1 MASSSPRK
9 SDFAYYP
16 YDELCSPKAFL
27 KTYASNKQLRSKDLR
42 NVVMNALK
50 EGKFLDDNGWISL
63 RNMGKGQNENET
75 SAFLGQVAETI
86 TRAATQHDETLKPQ
100 AVACPSPTATYQHS
114 KLGYRFFP
122 DWTAVFN
129 VLSSSIHVDAKPSTV
144 SASRKTP
151 VKTLN
156 IASIAEFKL
165 EDTTEKIIDN
175 EEKMVGAAKHLLEN
189 DPCRERILGFTMEK
203 KRTRFWDF
211 SRCAITVS
219 EPFDLNRK
227 PELLIHFL
235 LFVIFAKKHEIGFD
249 PTMPNISM
257 GGEDCSC
264 YEIGN
269 SFFLTVGSPL
279 SEAAYDMVG
288 RATRVWVVVG
298 LSPDRNGDIDVGGRR
313 FRRGVTRRVLKDVW
327 LYDKA
332 HCEREIQSSILEK
345 LDVKQ
350 ETKLE
355 EYFLTFI
362 MEEVIIYEGEPK
374 RTLKKPSRTEVQP
387 AMMSRT
393 HMLRKHVRSVVNEE
407 CENLYQLTDFKKA
420 LICWRDMII
429 CLDLFRIA
437 GFIHRDLSGGNTLFF
452 EGRGIISD
460 MEYSKR
466 YNEVSSHD
474 PKTGAPDFMA
484 AEYQANCFFFLPSP
498 TDTTEE
504 LFKLQRQW
512 FAPHFVH
519 DVESVYWQYLWFLHK
534 RIPKTPEPSQSALE
548 KVKRQARRYFGH
560 SIDGNQDRF
569 EVIRNETSYILLG
582 GVLESVYCPLI
593 LQPLDLSITLREEYR
608 RVVRSLPMKTSDDAW
623 RLGDV
628 FNGDVYEKFLGKLQA
643 VLDAYPDGYI
653 TLDAAR

>member
-1 MASSSPRK
+1 M
-9 SDFAYYP
+9 
-16 YDELCSPKAFL
+16 AFL

-50 EGKFLDDNGWISL
+50 EGKFLDDNGCISP

-75 SAFLGQVAETI
+75 FAFLGQVAETI

-100 AVACPSPTATYQHS
+100 AVACPSPTATYQHP

-144 SASRKTP
+144 SASRKAP
-151 VKTLN
+151 VKTLD

-175 EEKMVGAAKHLLEN
+175 EEKMVGAAKQLLGN

-219 EPFDLNRK
+219 EPFDLNEK
-227 PELLIHFL
+227 PELLVDFL

-249 PTMPNISM
+249 PTMHNISV

-269 SFFLTVGSPL
+269 CFFLIVGSPL
-279 SEAAYDMVG
+279 TEAAAYQMVG

-298 LSPDRNGDIDVGGRR
+298 LFPDRNGDIEVGGRL
-313 FRRGVTRRVLKDVW
+313 RRGVTRRVLKDVW

-332 HCEREIQSSILEK
+332 LCEREIQSSILKK
-345 LDVKQ
+345 LDAKQ
-350 ETKLE
+350 KTKLE
-355 EYFLTFI
+355 EHFLTFI
-362 MEEVIIYEGEPK
+362 MEEVIIFEGEPK
-374 RTLKKPSRTEVQP
+374 RTFKKPSLTEVEP
-387 AMMSRT
+387 IMMSRT

-420 LICWRDMII
+420 LTCWRDMII

-437 GFIHRDLSGGNTLFF
+437 GFIHLDLSGGNTLLL

-460 MEYSKR
+460 LEYAKR

-474 PKTGAPDFMA
+474 PKTSTPDFMA
-484 AEYQANCFFFLPSP
+484 AEYQANFFFFLPSR
-498 TDTTEE
+498 TDATAE
-504 LFKLQRQW
+504 LFKLQDEW

-519 DVESVYWQYLWFLHK
+519 DVESVYWQYLWFLHN

-548 KVKRQARRYFGH
+548 KVKQQAGRYFGH

-569 EVIRNETSYILLG
+569 EVIRNETSDIKLL

-608 RVVRSLPMKTSDDAW
+608 RVVRSLPMKKSDDAW

-628 FNGDVYEKFLGKLQA
+628 FNGDIYEKFLGKLQA

>member
-1 MASSSPRK
+1 MVRQSETRSRIK
-9 SDFAYYP
+9 RDNT
-16 YDELCSPKAFL
+16 DNLIELCSPKAFL

-75 SAFLGQVAETI
+75 LAFLGQVAETI

-114 KLGYRFFP
+114 ILGYRFFP

-151 VKTLN
+151 VKTLD

-175 EEKMVGAAKHLLEN
+175 EEKMAGAAKQLLEI
-189 DPCRERILGFTMEK
+189 DPCRERVLGFTMEK

-211 SRCAITVS
+211 PRLS
-219 EPFDLNRK
+219 EPFDLNGK
-227 PELLIHFL
+227 PELLVDFL
-235 LFVIFAKKHEIGFD
+235 LFVIFAKKHEIGFN
-249 PTMPNISM
+249 PTMPNISV

-298 LSPDRNGDIDVGGRR
+298 LFPDRNGDIDVGGRR

-332 HCEREIQSSILEK
+332 HCERETQSSILEK

-350 ETKLE
+350 KTKLE

-387 AMMSRT
+387 TMMSRT

-407 CENLYQLTDFKKA
+407 
-420 LICWRDMII
+420 

-466 YNEVSSHD
+466 YDEVSSHD

-519 DVESVYWQYLWFLHK
+519 DVESVYWQYLWFLHN

-569 EVIRNETSYILLG
+569 DVIRNETSHILLL

-608 RVVRSLPMKTSDDAW
+608 RVVRSLPMKKSDDAW

-628 FNGDVYEKFLGKLQA
+628 FNGDIYEKFLGKLQA

>member
-1 MASSSPRK
+1 
-9 SDFAYYP
+9 
-16 YDELCSPKAFL
+16 
-27 KTYASNKQLRSKDLR
+27 
-42 NVVMNALK
+42 MNALK
-50 EGKFLDDNGWISL
+50 EGEFLDDNGWISF
-63 RNMGKGQNENET
+63 RNMGKRQNENET
-75 SAFLGQVAETI
+75 LAFLALAFLGQVAETI

-151 VKTLN
+151 VKALD

-165 EDTTEKIIDN
+165 EDTTEKIINN
-175 EEKMVGAAKHLLEN
+175 EEKMVGAAKQLLEN
-189 DPCRERILGFTMEK
+189 DPCRERVLGFTMEK

-219 EPFDLNRK
+219 EPFDLNEK
-227 PELLIHFL
+227 PELLVDFL

-249 PTMPNISM
+249 PTMPNISV

-298 LSPDRNGDIDVGGRR
+298 LFPDRNGDIDVGGRR

-387 AMMSRT
+387 TMMSRT

-407 CENLYQLTDFKKA
+407 
-420 LICWRDMII
+420 

-460 MEYSKR
+460 LEYAKR

-474 PKTGAPDFMA
+474 PKTSTPDFMA
-484 AEYQANCFFFLPSP
+484 AEYQANFFFFLPSR
-498 TDTTEE
+498 TDATAE
-504 LFKLQRQW
+504 LFKLQDEW

-519 DVESVYWQYLWFLHK
+519 DVESVYWQYLWFLHN

-548 KVKRQARRYFGH
+548 KVKRQAGRYFGH

-569 EVIRNETSYILLG
+569 EVIRNETSDIKLL
-582 GVLESVYCPLI
+582 GVLESIYCPLI

-608 RVVRSLPMKTSDDAW
+608 RVVRALPMKKSDDSW

-628 FNGDVYEKFLGKLQA
+628 FNGDIYEKFLGKLQA
-643 VLDAYPDGYI
+643 VLDAYPVI
-653 TLDAAR
+653 TVDAASRGTGKVVPLNGSNDLQTLPHIQNLDRSHPKRIKN